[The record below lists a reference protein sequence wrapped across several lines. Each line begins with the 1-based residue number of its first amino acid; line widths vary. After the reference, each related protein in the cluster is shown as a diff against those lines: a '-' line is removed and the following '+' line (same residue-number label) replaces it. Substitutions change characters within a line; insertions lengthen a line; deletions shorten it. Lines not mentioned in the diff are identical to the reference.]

1 MLFKPSW
8 EIRSLEGFIAWLE
21 TKAAGETYNWHDC
34 GGECAYGQYM
44 AAHGIPW
51 SVAAVDHDFR
61 RVVYGI
67 AHQFP
72 WTFGAA
78 LERARKAVA

>member
-1 MLFKPSW
+1 VLFKPSW
-8 EIRSLEGFIAWLE
+8 EIRSLEGWIAWLE
-21 TKAAGETYNWHDC
+21 TKPADETYNWHDC
-34 GGECAYGQYM
+34 RGECAYGQYM

-51 SVAAVDHDFR
+51 AIASAYSDFR
-61 RVVYGI
+61 SKAYNI
-67 AHQFP
+67 AHPRP